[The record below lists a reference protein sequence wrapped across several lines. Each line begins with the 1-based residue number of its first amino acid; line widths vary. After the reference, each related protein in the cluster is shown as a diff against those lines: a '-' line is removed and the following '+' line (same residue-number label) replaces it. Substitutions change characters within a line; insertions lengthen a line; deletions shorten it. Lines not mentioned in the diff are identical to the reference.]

1 MIDEDLAELKKSSAA
16 SVKPNN
22 NDSNDVEDGLDDNEE
37 EDPLAWVPK
46 KIVSVWNDDDGIRC
60 ISVIIQLSGGSTLND
75 SNDVEVQISKT
86 GDELAVSEVWCPL
99 MADVR
104 HFYTTFPKHR
114 DETVENALRKRIAM
128 SERSDTMSG
137 GKAKRSTYRMPLPF
151 RVDPAVKRIRFLG
164 TEDGKRYATVD
175 LAERSMNEVETF
187 SLFTTKLSL
196 PPNSDKKR
204 KHNTLF

>member
-1 MIDEDLAELKKSSAA
+1 
-16 SVKPNN
+16 V
-22 NDSNDVEDGLDDNEE
+22 SN
-37 EDPLAWVPK
+37 
-46 KIVSVWNDDDGIRC
+46 
-60 ISVIIQLSGGSTLND
+60 
-75 SNDVEVQISKT
+75 T

-99 MADVR
+99 MKDVR

-114 DETVENALRKRIAM
+114 DETEENALRKRIAM
-128 SERSDTMSG
+128 SERSDTMSAG
-137 GKAKRSTYRMPLPF
+137 TRGKRSTYRMKLPF
-151 RVDPAVKRIRFLG
+151 RVDPSVKRIRFLG

-196 PPNSDKKR
+196 PNSDKKR